1 MQSVMKELSREQVP
15 QVSPRRR
22 RSVCIAFAEG
32 CPRNRC
38 DTAWLFRYFEA
49 NGWTLVRRP
58 RRADLVVVA
67 TCGFDMVRE
76 EKSIRLLHQLD
87 KTRSKDAQLVVVGCL
102 AGIHPERIDREFQ
115 ATVIAPGQVERLNE
129 VIDATV
135 RLAQVPPVNDVDPYI
150 EKAQKAWL
158 PSERYPGMSRRAALK
173 QDVRATVRAAA
184 HSLLAWCRVE
194 APVSRLWHR
203 LKRQLGRGTP
213 ESEPMFFIRVA
224 RGCGETC
231 SYCAIRFAVGPLQS
245 RPLDDILAQF
255 DQGLRQGYRLFN
267 LVADDI
273 GPYGADIGSSLAEL
287 LAGVFARRGDFR
299 LVLTDINPR
308 YMIRYA
314 SEVTEI
320 LAANSSRIELLKVPI
335 QSGSDRMLQLMERPY
350 TLEQLRRCLG
360 ELREQAPELPLD
372 THILVGF
379 PGETEAD
386 FQKTVDLLRAVRFDR
401 IQAYWYSDR
410 PNTPAAQMTPKVPD
424 SVIERRVR
432 TLLREFPGRVY
443 SYRPV
448 PEKEPVPCEAAS
460 TPSAPSQSGECSSA
474 NALS

>member
-1 MQSVMKELSREQVP
+1 MQTVTAESSREHGMQI
-15 QVSPRRR
+15 SPRRR
-22 RSVCIAFAEG
+22 KSVCIAFAEG

-49 NGWTLVRRP
+49 NGWTLARRP

-67 TCGFDMVRE
+67 TCGFDTVRE
-76 EKSIRLLHQLD
+76 EKSIRLLRELD
-87 KTRSKDAQLVVVGCL
+87 RTRRKGAQLVVVGCL
-102 AGIHPERIDREFQ
+102 AGIHPERILREFR
-115 ATVIAPGQVERLNE
+115 ATVIAPDQVECLDE
-129 VIDATV
+129 MIGATV
-135 RLAQVPPVNDVDPYI
+135 KLAQVPPVNDVDPYI
-150 EKAQKAWL
+150 IEAQKAWL
-158 PSERYPGMSRRAALK
+158 PSERYPGMSRRVALK
-173 QDVRATVRAAA
+173 QDARATVRAAVR
-184 HSLLAWCRVE
+184 SLLAWCRAE
-194 APVSRLWHR
+194 APASRLWHR

-213 ESEPMFFIRVA
+213 EPESMFFIRVA

-231 SYCAIRFAVGPLQS
+231 SYCAIRFAVGPLRS

-255 DQGLRQGYRLFN
+255 DQGLSEGYRVFN

-273 GPYGADIGSSLAEL
+273 GPYGADSGSSLAEL
-287 LAGVFARRGDFR
+287 LAGVFARQGDFR

-314 SEVTEI
+314 GEVTEI

-350 TLEQLRRCLG
+350 TADQLRRCLG
-360 ELREQAPELPLD
+360 ELRRLAPQLPLD

-386 FQKTVDLLRAVRFDR
+386 FEQTVDLLRAVRFDR

-410 PNTPAAQMTPKVPD
+410 PNTPAAEMTPKVPD
-424 SVIERRVR
+424 AAIEHRVR
-432 TLLREFPGRVY
+432 MLLREFPGRVY

-448 PEKEPVPCEAAS
+448 SEKEPVPCEAVS
-460 TPSAPSQSGECSSA
+460 TSSAPSQSRECSSA
-474 NALS
+474 NALT